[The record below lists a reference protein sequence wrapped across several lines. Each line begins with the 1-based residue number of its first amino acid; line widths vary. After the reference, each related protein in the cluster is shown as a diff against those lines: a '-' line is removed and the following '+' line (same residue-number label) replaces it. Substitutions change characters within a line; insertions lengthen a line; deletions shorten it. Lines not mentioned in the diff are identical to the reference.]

1 MGFNYKIKIMSYLEL
16 EKLNYD
22 ELLALIENAKLLL
35 ESKKLE
41 KERNEIK
48 EVVKALV
55 LTYIE
60 KGGDREEL
68 FNSLTPSDS
77 NETKTNTKIEGL
89 GDVVLLGKE
98 NFYMGKDKISDLKI
112 EEVLEKGFVNHI
124 LQEGNVKTG
133 SKNFPDSEKTRVVNP
148 RGILPCLTTGGS
160 CLVDVKELET
170 GASKTTVKEVVGT
183 AKLDKKKVGR
193 KGIPILQFT
202 LDEVFVKE
210 WESAAAAE
218 ASLGMS
224 HQSVGKAVRGEHNH
238 KAGDYLWY
246 RKDAPEVNVNKAA

>member
-1 MGFNYKIKIMSYLEL
+1 MKKIVL

-22 ELLALIENAKLLL
+22 ELLELIKKANLLL

-48 EVVKALV
+48 ETIKALV

-68 FNSLTPSDS
+68 FNSLTPSTTK
-77 NETKTNTKIEGL
+77 ETKTNSEIEGL
-89 GDVVLLGKE
+89 GDVVLIGKE
-98 NFYMGKDKISDLKI
+98 NFNMGKDKISDLII

-124 LQEGNVKTG
+124 LQEGNVKSG
-133 SKNFPDSEKTRVVNP
+133 SKNFDDPEKTRVVNP
-148 RGILPCLTTGGS
+148 RGISPCLTTGGS

-170 GASKTTVKEVVGT
+170 GTSKTTVKVVEP
-183 AKLDKKKVGR
+183 AKSGRKKAGR
-193 KGIPILQFT
+193 KGVPVLQFT

-218 ASLGMS
+218 VSLGMS
-224 HQSVGKAVRGEHNH
+224 HQSVGKAARGEHNH
-238 KAGDYLWY
+238 KAGKFLWY

>member
-1 MGFNYKIKIMSYLEL
+1 MKEFKL
-16 EKLNYD
+16 EKLDYD
-22 ELLALIENAKLLL
+22 ELLALIEKANLLL

-48 EVVKALV
+48 ETIKALV

-60 KGGDREEL
+60 KGGDRDEL
-68 FNSLTPSDS
+68 FNSLTPSTDKEA
-77 NETKTNTKIEGL
+77 NTNSEIEGL
-89 GDVVLLGKE
+89 GDVVLIDKE
-98 NFYMGKDKISDLKI
+98 KFNMWKDKISDLKI

-133 SKNFPDSEKTRVVNP
+133 SKNFGDPEKSRVVNP

-170 GASKTTVKEVVGT
+170 GTSKTTVEDVVGT
-183 AKLDKKKVGR
+183 AKSGRKKAGR
-193 KGIPILQFT
+193 KGIPVLQFT
-202 LDEVFVKE
+202 LDKVFKQE

-218 ASLGMS
+218 VHLKMG
-224 HQSVGKAVRGEHNH
+224 HQSVGKAARGEHNH

-246 RKDAPEVNVNKAA
+246 RKDDPEGMKMKNKAA

>member
-1 MGFNYKIKIMSYLEL
+1 MKKIVL

-22 ELLALIENAKLLL
+22 ELLELIEKANLLL

-48 EVVKALV
+48 ETIKALV

-68 FNSLTPSDS
+68 FNSLTPSTTK
-77 NETKTNTKIEGL
+77 ETKTNSEIEGL
-89 GDVVLLGKE
+89 GDVVLIGKE
-98 NFYMGKDKISDLKI
+98 NFNMGKDKISDLII

-124 LQEGNVKTG
+124 LQEGNVKSG
-133 SKNFPDSEKTRVVNP
+133 SKNFDDPEKTRVVNP
-148 RGILPCLTTGGS
+148 RGIIPCLTTGGS
-160 CLVDVKELET
+160 CLVDVKELEN
-170 GASKTTVKEVVGT
+170 GASETTVKEVVGT
-183 AKLDKKKVGR
+183 ANSGRKKAGR
-193 KGIPILQFT
+193 KGIPVLQFN
-202 LDEVFVKE
+202 LNEVFVKE

-218 ASLGMS
+218 VFHKMG
-224 HQSVGKAVRGEHNH
+224 HQSVGKAARGEHNH

-246 RKDAPEVNVNKAA
+246 RKDDPEGMKMKNKAA

>member
-48 EVVKALV
+48 EAIKALV

-98 NFYMGKDKISDLKI
+98 NFNMGKDKISDLKI

-133 SKNFPDSEKTRVVNP
+133 SKNFPDPEKTRVVNP

-170 GASKTTVKEVVGT
+170 GASKTTVKVVEP
-183 AKLDKKKVGR
+183 AKSGRKKAGR
-193 KGIPILQFT
+193 KGVPVLQFT
-202 LDEVFVKE
+202 FDEVFVKE

-218 ASLGMS
+218 VSLGMS
-224 HQSVGKAVRGEHNH
+224 HQSVGKAARGEHNH
-238 KAGDYLWY
+238 KAGKFLWY

>member
-1 MGFNYKIKIMSYLEL
+1 MKKFGLENL
-16 EKLNYD
+16 DYD

-48 EVVKALV
+48 ETIKALV

-68 FNSLTPSDS
+68 FNSLIPSTTK
-77 NETKTNTKIEGL
+77 ETKTNSEIEGL
-89 GDVVLLGKE
+89 GDVVLIGKE
-98 NFYMGKDKISDLKI
+98 NFNMGKDKFSDIKI
-112 EEVLEKGFVNHI
+112 EEVLGKGFVNHI
-124 LQEGNVKTG
+124 LQEGNTKVG
-133 SKNFPDSEKTRVVNP
+133 NKNFPDPEKTRVINP
-148 RGILPCLTTGGS
+148 RGVSPCLTTAGS

-170 GASKTTVKEVVGT
+170 GTFKTTVKVVEP
-183 AKLDKKKVGR
+183 AKSGRKKAGR
-193 KGIPILQFT
+193 KGIPVLQFT

-218 ASLGMS
+218 VFHKMS
-224 HQSVGKAVRGEHNH
+224 HQSVGKAVRGEHGH
-238 KAGDYLWY
+238 RAGKFLWY